1 MAYLATSHSFPTWH
15 LPPCPLPGTFP
26 DSTCSSPSW
35 TALSHSSYRS
45 VLPDCTLPPPTSDC
59 SLSPTLYFYF
69 IPLGT
74 SVTWP
79 TSHLSILSLGPTPSS
94 TCMLC
99 MFLDHSQTCPAP
111 SMILYS
117 LAPSLRPLYSSQEGM
132 ATVWGGEKETQKAV
146 STGLPGAAL
155 ARRSLLASKSH
166 SHPYDLPSSVGNRS
180 VPGLSSP
187 GRRSLSWAL
196 SMCIRHILC
205 PP

>member
-1 MAYLATSHSFPTWH
+1 MQKGKAAQRPLMVPKQAVDLSQRLFPNTGSGAH
-15 LPPCPLPGTFP
+15 LRDPGDRLEF
-26 DSTCSSPSW
+26 S
-35 TALSHSSYRS
+35 ALS
-45 VLPDCTLPPPTSDC
+45 
-59 SLSPTLYFYF
+59 F
-69 IPLGT
+69 
-74 SVTWP
+74 
-79 TSHLSILSLGPTPSS
+79 
-94 TCMLC
+94 
-99 MFLDHSQTCPAP
+99 AP
-111 SMILYS
+111 GVGH